1 MKLATLPLVVLLAM
15 VSWASGWTTSG
26 QWTYI
31 VENGGA
37 TITESTAYGSVSI
50 PRQLGGYAVR
60 KLGDGMGSG
69 VFFEKRAFLIF
80 VYIPD
85 SVTSIGAGA
94 FSDCELMERVTI
106 PDSVTSIGAAA
117 FRGCDELTSVSI
129 PNGVRSIENSTF
141 SGCRGLTGVNIPD
154 SVTSIG
160 VKAFDGCI
168 SLTSMNIPDSVTS
181 IGERAFSRCTGLSSV
196 SIGNG
201 VKSIGDGAFLNG
213 GRLTSVS
220 IGNSVTSIGSA
231 AFSGCTG
238 LTSVTIPDSVTSI
251 GDGAFE
257 GCYGLTGIAV
267 GSANTKYSSIGG
279 VLFNKTASTL
289 LTYPVA
295 KQSSSYAI
303 PNSVTSIG
311 SAAFSGCTGLT
322 SVTIP
327 DSVTS
332 IGDGAFS
339 DCSGLSSVLFLGNAP
354 TGSAWLNT
362 LWSSAE
368 IFYLGGTSGWQPDYN
383 GRSTKL
389 FAPVALSPSFAP
401 ASGFQFSWSGASSIP
416 MNVQRASALAGP
428 WTVVSTENATGN
440 FTDLNPPEAKAFYRV
455 VLP

>member
-1 MKLATLPLVVLLAM
+1 
-15 VSWASGWTTSG
+15 
-26 QWTYI
+26 
-31 VENGGA
+31 
-37 TITESTAYGSVSI
+37 
-50 PRQLGGYAVR
+50 
-60 KLGDGMGSG
+60 MGSG
-69 VFFEKRAFLIF
+69 VFFENRAFLFF
-80 VYIPD
+80 VY
-85 SVTSIGAGA
+85 
-94 FSDCELMERVTI
+94 I

-220 IGNSVTSIGSA
+220 IG
-231 AFSGCTG
+231 
-238 LTSVTIPDSVTSI
+238 
-251 GDGAFE
+251 
-257 GCYGLTGIAV
+257 
-267 GSANTKYSSIGG
+267 
-279 VLFNKTASTL
+279 
-289 LTYPVA
+289 
-295 KQSSSYAI
+295 
-303 PNSVTSIG
+303 NSVTSIG

>member
-15 VSWASGWTTSG
+15 VSWASGRITDG
-26 QWTYI
+26 QCTYV
-31 VENGGA
+31 VENGSA
-37 TITESTAYGSVSI
+37 TITGSTAYGSVNI
-50 PRQLGGYAVR
+50 PRLLGGYAVK
-60 KLGDGMGSG
+60 KLKGS
-69 VFFEKRAFLIF
+69 VFFENRTF
-80 VYIPD
+80 VL
-85 SVTSIGAGA
+85 T
-94 FSDCELMERVTI
+94 VTI
-106 PDSVTSIGAAA
+106 PDSVTSIEGGVFSDCQGLISVNIPNSVTNIGGGVFFNCTA
-117 FRGCDELTSVSI
+117 LTSVSI
-129 PNGVRSIENSTF
+129 PN
-141 SGCRGLTGVNIPD
+141 

-160 VKAFDGCI
+160 DYAFEGCY
-168 SLTSMNIPDSVTS
+168 
-181 IGERAFSRCTGLSSV
+181 G
-196 SIGNG
+196 
-201 VKSIGDGAFLNG
+201 
-213 GRLTSVS
+213 LTSVS
-220 IGNSVTSIGSA
+220 LGNGVRSIGSAAFSGCTGLTRVNIPNSVTSIGSA

-251 GDGAFE
+251 GDGAFY
-257 GCYGLTGIAV
+257 GCDGLTGIAV

-339 DCSGLSSVLFLGNAP
+339 DCSGLSSVLFLGNAL
-354 TGSAWLNT
+354 TGLGWLES
-362 LWSSAE
+362 LQESAE
-368 IFYLGGTSGWQPDYN
+368 IFYLGGTSGWQFDRPR
-383 GRSTKL
+383 RSKKL

-401 ASGFQFSWSGASSIP
+401 ASGFQFSWSGTSSIP